1 MKICKKCGL
10 PKSTAKGKDFYDDPE
25 AVDGLRGTCKWCMTY
40 DAKERYKRIKL
51 RVAHDDL
58 EKVQCR

>member
-10 PKSTAKGKDFYDDPE
+10 PKSTVKGKDFYDDPE

-40 DAKERYKRIKL
+40 DAKERYNRIKSS
-51 RVAHDDL
+51 VTHEPV
-58 EKVQCR
+58 EKMFSR